1 MKLTKFFAFALGALA
16 FVGCGTEGGNV
27 TPTGN
32 IFLTVEPSTLKIGET
47 ATFIVTDSEG
57 LDVTSAATIYFGDME
72 TVVNGNKFT
81 AENGG
86 LYTFIAMAGAEFS
99 NQATVTVMAQM
110 PAIPEDTDPAKTK
123 FNHRAVVI
131 DQTGVNCG
139 YCPQAT
145 NELKKL
151 EGTEWHQYYNEV
163 TCHAGSYAGGDP
175 GNSAAADALNSFQK
189 GLISGYPCILVNF
202 YGKPNDY
209 GFSSIVN
216 YLKTYVQKDGV
227 DVGVALSVE
236 GDPTNVYCAAQIKSG
251 VEREY
256 KVNAWLLESKIYSP
270 NQAGASS
277 DLHRYYNYALRNMS
291 AMVSNSYVVQGESTG
306 IINAGG
312 TYDYCVEIPVLST
325 KWNCSNMGVLVVVS
339 AANESGK
346 FEVVNSRYCPVGESK
361 SYEYAN

>member
-16 FVGCGTEGGNV
+16 FVSCGTEGDIV

-32 IFLTVEPSTLKIGET
+32 IFLTVEPSTLQIGET

-72 TVVNGNKFT
+72 TTLNGKTFT
-81 AENGG
+81 AEKGG

-99 NQATVTVMAQM
+99 NQATVTVMAEM

-145 NELKKL
+145 NHLKQL
-151 EGTEWHQYYNEV
+151 EESEWHKYYNEV
-163 TCHAGSYAGGDP
+163 TCHAGMYAGGDP
-175 GNSAAADALNSFQK
+175 GNSAAADALNTFQK
-189 GLISGYPCILVNF
+189 SLISGYPCILVNF
-202 YGKPNDY
+202 YGKPNSYYASD
-209 GFSSIVN
+209 IIK
-216 YLKTYVQKDGV
+216 YLQTYIQKDGV

-251 VEREY
+251 VEKEY

-291 AMVSNSYVVQGESTG
+291 AMVGNSYAVQGESTG
-306 IINAGG
+306 VIKAGE
-312 TYDYCVEIPVLST
+312 TYNYCVEIPVLST

-339 AANESGK
+339 AVNESGK
-346 FEVVNSRYCPVGESK
+346 YEVVNSRYCPVGESK